1 MAICCRSPSS
11 ESERDFREVSDESA
25 GRTHIRRK
33 KLQFRSWHRGTRE
46 LDLIF
51 GPFADAAI
59 ETLDE
64 AGLDDY
70 ERLLDLQ
77 DSDLMDWVM
86 GVKPLPPEVDSP
98 LCQRILAFRRPV

>member
-1 MAICCRSPSS
+1 MS
-11 ESERDFREVSDESA
+11 EKPP
-25 GRTHIRRK
+25 GQTYMRRK

-64 AGLDDY
+64 AELDDY
-70 ERLLDLQ
+70 ERLLNLEDC
-77 DSDLMDWVM
+77 DLMDWVL
-86 GVKPLPPEVDSP
+86 GARPLPPEIDSP
-98 LCQRILAFRRPV
+98 LLQRILAFRRPF

>member
-1 MAICCRSPSS
+1 MAENPPC
-11 ESERDFREVSDESA
+11 A
-25 GRTHIRRK
+25 THIRRK

-70 ERLLDLQ
+70 ERLLNLQ
-77 DSDLMDWVM
+77 DGDLMDWVL
-86 GVKPLPPEVDSP
+86 GARPLPSEIDSP
-98 LCQRILAFRRPV
+98 LFQRILAFRTPL

>member
-1 MAICCRSPSS
+1 
-11 ESERDFREVSDESA
+11 VSGDPA
-25 GRTHIRRK
+25 GHTYIRRK

-46 LDLIF
+46 LDLIL

-59 ETLDE
+59 ESLDAAE
-64 AGLDDY
+64 LDDY

-86 GVKPLPPEVDSP
+86 GASPLPSGLDCP
-98 LCQRILAFRRPV
+98 LYRRILTFRRPL

>member
-1 MAICCRSPSS
+1 VAENPS
-11 ESERDFREVSDESA
+11 
-25 GRTHIRRK
+25 GGTHIRRK

-64 AGLDDY
+64 VGLDDY
-70 ERLLDLQ
+70 ERLLNLQ
-77 DSDLMDWVM
+77 DGDLMDWVL
-86 GVKPLPPEVDSP
+86 GARPLPPEIDSP
-98 LCQRILAFRRPV
+98 LLQRILAFRRPL

>member
-1 MAICCRSPSS
+1 MS
-11 ESERDFREVSDESA
+11 EKST
-25 GRTHIRRK
+25 GNTHIRRR

-64 AGLDDY
+64 SELDDY
-70 ERLLDLQ
+70 ERLLNLE
-77 DSDLMDWVM
+77 DSDLMDWVLAAR
-86 GVKPLPPEVDSP
+86 PLPPEIDSP
-98 LCQRILAFRRPV
+98 LLQRILAFRRPL